1 MNADLSCPGPS
12 AFSRARVHL
21 KPSAFRAL
29 NDQLIETATDFGL
42 RNNTWHDLRLLA
54 IDGSTC
60 RLPKASPDIA
70 AYFGG
75 TTSRHETFT
84 PMARISYLYEVR
96 THLIID
102 GQISPYAVGEHAQ
115 AQELLGGNVW
125 NGDCVLF
132 DRGYNDPKGI
142 AWILTQDSYFVR
154 RVAVGND
161 KVAQDFVAS
170 GEAEL
175 EFDYTFKDSLIK
187 EFKKLGLTVPRTTR
201 LRFVRVDLDTGEV
214 EVLLTNLL
222 DKERYP
228 AREFKALYNERWGVE
243 EGIKTAKCNIGC
255 DLDIM

>member
-1 MNADLSCPGPS
+1 MNIIHTNTERLSSAPFLTLFATKTLLQITAPNPLLSLANVSCLSIGLILIWNLRSALHLDLERFYDRMNGDLSCPDPS
-12 AFSRARVHL
+12 AFSRARAHL
-21 KPSAFRAL
+21 KPSAFRAF

-84 PMARISYLYEVR
+84 PMARISHLCEVR

-115 AQELLGGNVW
+115 AHGLLGGNVW

-161 KVAQDFVAS
+161 KAAQDFVAS

-175 EFDYTFKDSLIK
+175 EFDYTFK
-187 EFKKLGLTVPRTTR
+187 KKLDQR
-201 LRFVRVDLDTGEV
+201 
-214 EVLLTNLL
+214 
-222 DKERYP
+222 
-228 AREFKALYNERWGVE
+228 
-243 EGIKTAKCNIGC
+243 I
-255 DLDIM
+255 